1 LSLSFQKPE
10 RKAVKRQNPL
20 LSCFPLKRRNHRQAN
35 YQIGMDICGETA
47 GVGEG
52 LHEIIG
58 TAVGKS
64 SWEGWS

>member
-1 LSLSFQKPE
+1 
-10 RKAVKRQNPL
+10 
-20 LSCFPLKRRNHRQAN
+20 
-35 YQIGMDICGETA
+35 MDICGETA